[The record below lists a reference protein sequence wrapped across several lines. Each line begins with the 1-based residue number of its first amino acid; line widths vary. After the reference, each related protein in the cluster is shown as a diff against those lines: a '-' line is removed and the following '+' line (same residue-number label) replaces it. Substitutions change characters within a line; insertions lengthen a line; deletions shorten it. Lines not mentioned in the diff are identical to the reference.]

1 MLRSSSV
8 RLGRRGSLWL
18 RECVCGVWFW
28 GGTMFRLARSG
39 LPKRFL
45 LLLVCLGMSFF
56 GPLLPFHFVCPV
68 RCRHGSFGNV
78 ASVT

>member
-1 MLRSSSV
+1 
-8 RLGRRGSLWL
+8 
-18 RECVCGVWFW
+18 
-28 GGTMFRLARSG
+28 
-39 LPKRFL
+39 
-45 LLLVCLGMSFF
+45 LLVCLGMSFF